1 MPSISSKFR
10 KQLLNKIQIPKGET
24 LVIIH
29 HPDIIGFKLKI
40 SCTVCGG
47 RARKTWILEQKYKN
61 QSLKIRIVE
70 FPYLSIKE
78 AIKKAIELKTL
89 MANGIDPR
97 EVRRQQQI
105 EENENRIK
113 ERQEI
118 TFKELCYKYIEEYA
132 KIYTINWKGYIDR
145 VHTHAQALYEK
156 KISKIRMSDI
166 QQIFNDISKKGK
178 YATANL
184 ILLTLRTIF
193 NKAIKW
199 GLIENNPTLGIEK
212 HKMQARERG
221 LSYDEMSRL
230 LPVLYGKATPLIRD
244 FALLALYTG
253 ARKSNVLEM
262 EWDNIDFERKIWHIP
277 KTKNGKAQNIP
288 LTDQAMEVLQA
299 RKLISTSK
307 WVLQSATSESGHL
320 EHPNNSWH
328 RICEKASIKNFRIHD
343 LRKTFASC
351 LSDIGAGQYIIRA
364 ALNHINFES
373 TSDYSIVSTELRR
386 EYMSKATQIISE
398 CARNYNIYNNYLTDK
413 RCGKNSAT
421 SCRTCMYVN

>member
-1 MPSISSKFR
+1 MIMTSISSKFINRALR
-10 KQLLNKIQIPKGET
+10 KIKIPKGEK
-24 LVIIH
+24 LLIIH
-29 HPDIIGFKLKI
+29 DPDIIGLKLKI

-47 RARKTWILEQKYKN
+47 IVRKTWILEQKYKN

-78 AIKKAIELKTL
+78 ARKIARELKTL

-97 EVRRQQQI
+97 AVKHQQQI

-113 ERQEI
+113 ERERKANDI

-132 KIYTINWKGYIDR
+132 KIYTINWKENADR
-145 VHTHAQALYEK
+145 VHTYAQALYEK

-166 QQIFNDISKKGK
+166 EPIFNDISKEGK
-178 YATANL
+178 YATANA
-184 ILLTLRTIF
+184 LLATLRTIF

-199 GLIENNPTLGIEK
+199 GLIENNPTLGIEQ
-212 HKMQARERG
+212 HKLQARERR
-221 LSYDEMSRL
+221 LSYDEMGRFL
-230 LPVLYGKATPLIRD
+230 QVLCGEASPLIRD

-288 LTDQAMEVLQA
+288 LTDEAMEILQA

-307 WVLQSATSESGHL
+307 WVLPSSTSESGHL
-320 EHPNNSWH
+320 SHPNTAWKI
-328 RICEKASIKNFRIHD
+328 ICEKASIKNFRIHD
-343 LRKTFASC
+343 LRRTFASC
-351 LSDIGAGQYIIRA
+351 MGDAGESQRTISI
-364 ALNHINFES
+364 ALNHINPNS
-373 TSDYSIVSTELRR
+373 TIPYTIACMELVR
-386 EYMSKATQIISE
+386 EYMSKAIQIISE
-398 CARNYNIYNNYLTDK
+398 CARSYNIYNTI
-413 RCGKNSAT
+413 
-421 SCRTCMYVN
+421 